1 MGQRK
6 KKPPRKTEPR
16 KEVKKLVPKEE
27 DEEEEKEARGPG
39 KLLVEYVS
47 IAGSIF
53 FVVNALWS
61 STWKDVIR
69 IILDPTGQTV
79 LVGFGAVAVI
89 LLWIVGRFRG

>member
-6 KKPPRKTEPR
+6 QR
-16 KEVKKLVPKEE
+16 KEVTKKDVPKQ
-27 DEEEEKEARGPG
+27 EEEKKPRGPG

-47 IAGSIF
+47 ISGSIF
-53 FVVNALWS
+53 FLINALWS
-61 STWKDVIR
+61 STWKDAAR